1 MPFSIVWIWICELYV
16 AVTGRRTR
24 MNVVNANVNTLTQSV
39 THQGPSWCRVVPALR
54 TWPGLAW
61 PGLQLPPIINMFLN
75 PSWPALSRLGLA
87 FCYRMQN
94 YLAMLHVVNNFKI
107 RFPQVWRKHERAAW
121 ERDFLPAPSL
131 ARTSWRVRVL
141 IAVDCNAPLKAATPT
156 ATADCDCSANCS
168 PDNCCAITQK
178 TYGHAT
184 FRRFCGQF
192 GVGDRAGDGNG
203 EGDEGIFESAER
215 RLNSHHASAA
225 AAAVLGFDFVLNH
238 AMHMNYFCSSVSSC
252 APSASAA
259 PSSWLKIN
267 VDANTCM

>member
-1 MPFSIVWIWICELYV
+1 MWIHSL
-16 AVTGRRTR
+16 AHSLSQSLTR
-24 MNVVNANVNTLTQSV
+24 APLGVVSCPHSA
-39 THQGPSWCRVVPALR
+39 
-54 TWPGLAW
+54 PGLAW
-61 PGLQLPPIINMFLN
+61 LGLQLPPIINMFLN

-121 ERDFLPAPSL
+121 ERETFCLPRPSL

-156 ATADCDCSANCS
+156 ATANCDCAANCS